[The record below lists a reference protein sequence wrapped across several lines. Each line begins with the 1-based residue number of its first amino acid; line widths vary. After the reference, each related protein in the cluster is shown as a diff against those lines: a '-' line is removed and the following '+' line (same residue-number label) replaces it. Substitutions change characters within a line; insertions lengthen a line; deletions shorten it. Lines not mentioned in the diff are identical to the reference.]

1 VTKYIYIYISA
12 YILTVAVAH
21 SCCLPSRCQSSII
34 HDARLLCAF
43 LSLAG
48 STSLAPSSS
57 RPPTGG
63 ATEQPLS
70 RRASLGALWTVAGSG
85 GLWLAAPAADAAQ
98 DTAIA
103 DAKQFVKT
111 SYPDF
116 TKTYAG
122 WSYREVTAGKTGSTR
137 AATGDRVIFALHNW
151 TLGGPVRYLFHHPS
165 SQHHPRIIL
174 IILALSFPNPL
185 CSSSKRRAPGR
196 CF

>member
-1 VTKYIYIYISA
+1 M
-12 YILTVAVAH
+12 L
-21 SCCLPSRCQSSII
+21 
-34 HDARLLCAF
+34 RLLCAF

-63 ATEQPLS
+63 TTEQPLS

-103 DAKQFVKT
+103 DAKQFVQT

-116 TKTYAG
+116 TKTDAG

-137 AATGDRVIFALHNW
+137 AATGDRVIFEWSGYTIGYFGRPCKLSFPPPLV
-151 TLGGPVRYLFHHPS
+151 TVS
-165 SQHHPRIIL
+165 SRIILIL

-185 CSSSKRRAPGR
+185 RSSSKRRAPGR
-196 CF
+196 CL